1 MLICGPEIILS
12 DDIFKLLASLR
23 KTGRLSFIAVDE
35 AHVIDMWGCDFSHH
49 YQELISLRQLNVPVV
64 ALTGTATES
73 TVSVMKQVL
82 GMDSPLIVRVPF
94 SAQLSSF

>member
-1 MLICGPEIILS
+1 M
-12 DDIFKLLASLR
+12 
-23 KTGRLSFIAVDE
+23 
-35 AHVIDMWGCDFSHH
+35 
-49 YQELISLRQLNVPVV
+49 RQLNVTVV

-94 SAQLSSF
+94 QRDNLHIEVLKESGKASSMQKIID